1 MKPEDK
7 NLDKALSEDEL
18 DAVSGGVFGKANV
31 DPSSSGGSTLAS
43 SIRVASV
50 QNNNGSD
57 AWAPNNK

>member
-7 NLDKALSEDEL
+7 NQDKALSEDEL
-18 DAVSGGVFGKANV
+18 DAVSGGVFGKANA
-31 DPSSSGGSTLAS
+31 DPSSSSTLAN

-50 QNNNGSD
+50 QNDNGSD